1 MVARKH
7 PRSASRLGGG
17 GCAFGPNPRVGG
29 ETTQTSRKTQVA
41 ALQRKYAAARAAA
54 IRDQLGI
61 SETQWAQMLDVL
73 IDQPEAEAAY
83 PTLVRRLRRLR
94 EMRAGA
100 RGAVCGAASHKTG
113 LNRA

>member
-1 MVARKH
+1 MLDPH
-7 PRSASRLGGG
+7 HH
-17 GCAFGPNPRVGG
+17 
-29 ETTQTSRKTQVA
+29 T
-41 ALQRKYAAARAAA
+41 ALRIADQRWKYAAARAAA

-94 EMRAGA
+94 EVRAGA